1 MTRPDAAVII
11 PEIREEPE
19 KVRKPARTSKI
30 SHVSGTIQFVLWIVV
45 LIIAFFMQVVPFLL
59 VLTML
64 NLAVG
69 ITSGTALILVPVAVF
84 GMLAVACWVATKR
97 TRNLLPEPLP
107 QPNYVAPY
115 GRGAGKDEPLTT
127 HQRLIP
133 FLQRWRQRHF

>member
-1 MTRPDAAVII
+1 MTAR
-11 PEIREEPE
+11 REVQ
-19 KVRKPARTSKI
+19 KDGIAR
-30 SHVSGTIQFVLWIVV
+30 VSGVLQVVLWFVI

-69 ITSGTALILVPVAVF
+69 ITSGTALILVPAAAF
-84 GMLAVACWVATKR
+84 AMLSFACWIATRR
-97 TRNLLPEPLP
+97 TRNMLPEPLP

-115 GRGAGKDEPLTT
+115 GRGAGKDEQLTT

-133 FLQRWRQRHF
+133 FLQRWRQRRF